1 MIEAELGLSW
11 DSLPLYC
18 PLGPFKETLAGQE
31 CFAKVTS
38 IVRQERKLHHL
49 LEIEGK
55 GALSLANSHRLG
67 GIHVSPYALS
77 REHYLGIRDTPI
89 CSPYKA
95 LSETSCF
102 LIREEAKVGYV
113 VWNVI
118 CRSRIALRALTRELG
133 DGGVDSRVLSVKKI
147 NGSKRLTGRQV
158 SILRLAFERGFFESP
173 HATGVRELAK
183 EMQCSPSTL
192 VRLLRKGERKVL
204 SDWFEVNR
212 DLRSQDTR

>member
-18 PLGPFKETLAGQE
+18 PLGPFRETRAGQE

-49 LEIEGK
+49 LEIEGRD
-55 GALSLANSHRLG
+55 ALSLASSQRLS
-67 GIHVSPYALS
+67 GIHVSPYVLS
-77 REHYLGIRDTPI
+77 REHYLGIGDTPI

-102 LIREEAKVGYV
+102 LIREEAKASYL
-113 VWNVI
+113 VWSVI
-118 CRSRIALRALTRELG
+118 CRSRVALRALTRELG
-133 DGGVDSRVLSVKKI
+133 EGGVDSKVLSIKKI
-147 NGSKRLTGRQV
+147 NGGKRLTGRQV
-158 SILRLAFERGFFESP
+158 SVLRVAFERGFFESP

-204 SDWFEVNR
+204 SDWFEANR
-212 DLRSQDTR
+212 DLRSQDAR